1 MDLSTC
7 ISQSKSCKLRAAC
20 GSPGPGTGRA
30 AQRGRDRS
38 WLGAFLALDVA
49 SSVTQLLSS
58 QSSTASRS
66 AAELLQLCGLLQT
79 QGGLLLQYYLLAR
92 ASQCRKPSC
101 CSLDSLSLGNMQGFS
116 SRFITRVILHLK

>member
-1 MDLSTC
+1 MDLSIC

-38 WLGAFLALDVA
+38 WLGALLALDIA

-58 QSSTASRS
+58 QSFTVSRG
-66 AAELLQLCGLLQT
+66 AAELLHMQLCGLLQSF
-79 QGGLLLQYYLLAR
+79 GPVLSASKGLPVQKA
-92 ASQCRKPSC
+92 
-101 CSLDSLSLGNMQGFS
+101 LSL
-116 SRFITRVILHLK
+116 